1 VSIIV
6 PVYNSSDVLCECV
19 NSLINQDYEN
29 IEIILVDDGST
40 DNSGEICDSF
50 QEKDKRVKVIHK
62 KNEGQSAARNLG
74 IQESSGDYVM
84 FIDSDDWL
92 DLDAVST
99 LVSYADEN
107 DLDVTRFNY
116 IREFESKSIP
126 KKNTFLEEKI
136 YEDEECKKL
145 CRQIL
150 GLVRKELSNP
160 ENINFL
166 SSVCFNV
173 FRKKILLEKG
183 ITFKDLKLI
192 GSFED
197 GLFNFETFMH
207 INRFGYVDRCFYHYR
222 KTNDNSSSKK
232 YRENYM
238 EKQLRLFA
246 YLKEISSNYFLK
258 SEIEESY
265 SSRVV
270 YTSMELCFNA
280 LRGNRKYR
288 EVKEILKNEELK
300 KARRR
305 FKLKYLPLKWKIY
318 YFFIKYGWT
327 LPTYLMTYVVLKLKN
342 KGA

>member
-1 VSIIV
+1 MSSKVSIIV

-126 KKNTFLEEKI
+126 KKNTFLEKI
-136 YEDEECKKL
+136 KKW
-145 CRQIL
+145 
-150 GLVRKELSNP
+150 
-160 ENINFL
+160 F
-166 SSVCFNV
+166 
-173 FRKKILLEKG
+173 
-183 ITFKDLKLI
+183 D
-192 GSFED
+192 D
-197 GLFNFETFMH
+197 
-207 INRFGYVDRCFYHYR
+207 
-222 KTNDNSSSKK
+222 
-232 YRENYM
+232 
-238 EKQLRLFA
+238 
-246 YLKEISSNYFLK
+246 
-258 SEIEESY
+258 
-265 SSRVV
+265 
-270 YTSMELCFNA
+270 
-280 LRGNRKYR
+280 
-288 EVKEILKNEELK
+288 
-300 KARRR
+300 
-305 FKLKYLPLKWKIY
+305 
-318 YFFIKYGWT
+318 
-327 LPTYLMTYVVLKLKN
+327 
-342 KGA
+342 